1 VLSLVKSITYTGVVG
16 MSLADVEESFFRFD
30 DVVEVI
36 KRNLKKYSWQYW
48 TKNTNNKYIVIVLD
62 TRTNTCSIR
71 NRDLKFITLDDID
84 VEHQELK
91 EYNHA

>member
-1 VLSLVKSITYTGVVG
+1 

-48 TKNTNNKYIVIVLD
+48 TKNTDNKYIVIVLD

-71 NRDLKFITLDDID
+71 NRDMKFITLEDID

>member
-1 VLSLVKSITYTGVVG
+1 VLSLVISITYIGVVG
-16 MSLADVEESFFRFD
+16 MSLTDVEESFFRFD

-48 TKNTNNKYIVIVLD
+48 TKNTDNKYIVIVLD
-62 TRTNTCSIR
+62 TRTNTCTIR
-71 NRDLKFITLDDID
+71 NRDLKFIRLEDID

-91 EYNHA
+91 EYTNV

>member
-1 VLSLVKSITYTGVVG
+1 MLFLVKSITYTGIVG
-16 MSLADVEESFFRFD
+16 MSLANVEESFFRFD

-48 TKNTNNKYIVIVLD
+48 TKNTDNKYIVIVLD

-84 VEHQELK
+84 IEHQEIK